1 MARPSKLTP
10 DMQSKIITRLSAGS
24 TIKATCDSVGIG
36 VSTFYQWLEIGNA
49 HLDGVPHDR
58 MPRLIAERD
67 AYAEFAESAT
77 RAQAD
82 GMIQAAIRFR
92 EGMNPSESEAV
103 TTETQVETRLRKVKN
118 KDGSI
123 VEEPYEY
130 KKTITRKTVTHN
142 PGDWRAAMEY
152 LARRDPANWA
162 NAQKHTGADG
172 KDIAIKHTWE
182 NMIKR
187 DNGDSEHSE

>member
-10 DMQSKIITRLSAGS
+10 TLQKDIIARLSAGS
-24 TIKATCDSVGIG
+24 TIKATCDSVGITDQTYRNWINRG
-36 VSTFYQWLEIGNA
+36 E
-49 HLDGVPHDR
+49 
-58 MPRLIAERD
+58 
-67 AYAEFAESAT
+67 AESKRRENPNVKEGTQVWQDEDPYFVFFWEAT

-103 TTETQVETRLRKVKN
+103 TTETTIETRLRKVK
-118 KDGSI
+118 KDGVI

-130 KKTITRKTVTHN
+130 KKTVTRKTVTHN

-152 LARRDPANWA
+152 LARRDPENWA
-162 NAQKHTGADG
+162 RQAVQRTEHTGAEGGAMKVEFVYPKDADG
-172 KDIAIKHTWE
+172 HD
-182 NMIKR
+182 
-187 DNGDSEHSE
+187 